1 MEIVIDTSAIIA
13 VITNEPEKAE
23 LIDATNRVNLIAPA
37 SIHFE
42 IGNAF
47 SAMLKRQRIDLKQT
61 AEALAIYRSIPIR
74 LVDVELEESLRIA
87 SQLNVYAY
95 DAYLIRCAE
104 KYHCALLTLDRSLR
118 VNAMAYGVSIVEV
131 KI

>member
-1 MEIVIDTSAIIA
+1 MEIAIDTSAIIA
-13 VITNEPEKAE
+13 VITNEQKKPE
-23 LIDATNRVNLIAPA
+23 LIEATNAVNLIAPA

-47 SAMLKRQRIDLKQT
+47 SAMLKRQRIDLAQT
-61 AEALAIYRSIPIR
+61 VEALAVYRSIPIR
-74 LVDVELEESLRIA
+74 LVEVELDESLRIA

-118 VNAMAYGVSIVEV
+118 AQAAAYGISLVEV
-131 KI
+131 

>member
-13 VITNEPEKAE
+13 VITNAPEKAE
-23 LIDATNRVNLIAPA
+23 LIAATNKVDLIAPA
-37 SIHFE
+37 SIHYE

-47 SAMLKRQRIDLKQT
+47 SAMLKRQRIDLNQA

-74 LVDVELEESLRIA
+74 LIDVELDESLKIA
-87 SQLNVYAY
+87 SRLNVYAN

-118 VNAMAYGVSIVEV
+118 TQAIAYGISIVEM
-131 KI
+131 

>member
-1 MEIVIDTSAIIA
+1 VIDASAIIA
-13 VITNEPEKAE
+13 VITNEQKKPE
-23 LIDATNRVNLIAPA
+23 LINVTNAINLIAPA
-37 SIHFE
+37 SIHFG

-47 SAMLKRQRIDLKQT
+47 SAMLKRQRIDLKQA

-118 VNAMAYGVSIVEV
+118 VQAMAYGVSIVEV
-131 KI
+131 

>member
-13 VITNEPEKAE
+13 VITNEQRKPQ
-23 LIDATNRVNLIAPA
+23 LIDVTNAVNLIAPA

-47 SAMLKRQRIDLKQT
+47 SAMLKRQRIDLKQA

-87 SQLNVYAY
+87 SQLSVYAY

-118 VNAMAYGVSIVEV
+118 VQAMAYGVSLVEV
-131 KI
+131 

>member
-13 VITNEPEKAE
+13 VITNAPEKAE
-23 LIDATNRVNLIAPA
+23 LIAATNKVDLIAPA
-37 SIHFE
+37 SIHYE

-47 SAMLKRQRIDLKQT
+47 SAMLKRQRIDLKQA

-74 LVDVELEESLRIA
+74 LIDVELDESLKIA
-87 SQLNVYAY
+87 SRLNVYAY

-118 VNAMAYGVSIVEV
+118 TQAIAYGISIVEM
-131 KI
+131 

>member
-13 VITNEPEKAE
+13 VITNAPEKAE
-23 LIDATNRVNLIAPA
+23 LIAATNKVDLIAPA
-37 SIHFE
+37 SIHYE

-47 SAMLKRQRIDLKQT
+47 SAMLKRQRIDLKQA

-74 LVDVELEESLRIA
+74 LVDVELDESLKIA
-87 SQLNVYAY
+87 SRLNVYAY

-118 VNAMAYGVSIVEV
+118 TQAIAYGISIVEM
-131 KI
+131 

>member
-13 VITNEPEKAE
+13 VITNEQKKTE
-23 LIDATNRVNLIAPA
+23 LINVTNAINLIAPA

-47 SAMLKRQRIDLKQT
+47 SAMLKRQRIDLKQA

-118 VNAMAYGVSIVEV
+118 VQAMAYGVSIVEV
-131 KI
+131 

>member
-13 VITNEPEKAE
+13 VITNEQKKTE
-23 LIDATNRVNLIAPA
+23 LIDVTNAVNLIAPA

-42 IGNAF
+42 VGNAF
-47 SAMLKRQRIDLKQT
+47 SAMLKRQRIDLKQV

-104 KYHCALLTLDRSLR
+104 KYHCELLTLDRSLR
-118 VNAMAYGVSIVEV
+118 AQAMAYGVSIVEV
-131 KI
+131 

>member
-1 MEIVIDTSAIIA
+1 MEIVIDTSAIIG
-13 VITNEPEKAE
+13 VITNEQKKAE
-23 LIDATNRVNLIAPA
+23 LIDITNAVNLIAPA

-47 SAMLKRQRIDLKQT
+47 SAMLKRQRIDLKQ
-61 AEALAIYRSIPIR
+61 AAGALAIYRSIPIR

-118 VNAMAYGVSIVEV
+118 VQAMAYGVSIVEV
-131 KI
+131 

>member
-13 VITNEPEKAE
+13 VITNEQRKPQ
-23 LIDATNRVNLIAPA
+23 LIDVTNAVNLIAPA

-47 SAMLKRQRIDLKQT
+47 SAMLKRQRIDLKQA

-118 VNAMAYGVSIVEV
+118 VQAMAYGVSLVEV
-131 KI
+131 

>member
-13 VITNEPEKAE
+13 VITNEQKKAE
-23 LIDATNRVNLIAPA
+23 LIDITNAVNLIAPA

-47 SAMLKRQRIDLKQT
+47 SAMLKRQRIDLKQA

-104 KYHCALLTLDRSLR
+104 KYHCALLTSDRSLR
-118 VNAMAYGVSIVEV
+118 VQAMAYGVSIVEV
-131 KI
+131 

>member
-1 MEIVIDTSAIIA
+1 MEIVIDTSTIIA
-13 VITNEPEKAE
+13 VITNAPEKAE
-23 LIDATNRVNLIAPA
+23 LIAATNRVDLIAPA
-37 SIHFE
+37 SIHYE

-47 SAMLKRQRIDLKQT
+47 SAMLKRQRIDLKQA

-74 LVDVELEESLRIA
+74 LVDVELDESLKIA
-87 SQLNVYAY
+87 SRLNVYAY

-118 VNAMAYGVSIVEV
+118 TQAIAYGISIVEM
-131 KI
+131 

>member
-1 MEIVIDTSAIIA
+1 MEIVIDTSAIIG
-13 VITNEPEKAE
+13 VITNEQKKAE
-23 LIDATNRVNLIAPA
+23 LIDITNAVNLIAPA

-47 SAMLKRQRIDLKQT
+47 SAMLKRQRIDLKQ
-61 AEALAIYRSIPIR
+61 AAGALAIYRSIPIR
-74 LVDVELEESLRIA
+74 LVDVELAESLRIA

-118 VNAMAYGVSIVEV
+118 VQAMAYGVSIVEV
-131 KI
+131 

>member
-13 VITNEPEKAE
+13 VITNEQKKAE
-23 LIDATNRVNLIAPA
+23 LIDITNAVNLIAPA

-47 SAMLKRQRIDLKQT
+47 SAMLKRQRIDLKQA

-118 VNAMAYGVSIVEV
+118 VQAMAYGVSIVEV
-131 KI
+131 

>member
-13 VITNEPEKAE
+13 VITNAPEKAE
-23 LIDATNRVNLIAPA
+23 LIAATNKVDLIAPA
-37 SIHFE
+37 SIHYE

-47 SAMLKRQRIDLKQT
+47 SAMLKRQRIDLKQA

-74 LVDVELEESLRIA
+74 LIDVELDESLKIA
-87 SQLNVYAY
+87 SRLNVHAY

-118 VNAMAYGVSIVEV
+118 TQAIAYGISIVEM
-131 KI
+131 

>member
-13 VITNEPEKAE
+13 VITNEQKKAE
-23 LIDATNRVNLIAPA
+23 LIDITNAVNLIAPA

-47 SAMLKRQRIDLKQT
+47 SAMLKRQRIDLKQA

-104 KYHCALLTLDRSLR
+104 KYHCALLTLDRSLC
-118 VNAMAYGVSIVEV
+118 VQAMAYGVSIVEV
-131 KI
+131 

>member
-13 VITNEPEKAE
+13 VITNAPEKAE
-23 LIDATNRVNLIAPA
+23 LIAATNKVDLIAPA
-37 SIHFE
+37 SIHYE

-47 SAMLKRQRIDLKQT
+47 SAMLKRQRIDLNQA

-74 LVDVELEESLRIA
+74 LVDVELDESLKIA
-87 SQLNVYAY
+87 SRLNVYAY

-118 VNAMAYGVSIVEV
+118 TQAIAYGISIVEM
-131 KI
+131 